1 VLLALVLLSLLLLT
15 AYFGESPNGRL
26 HSVQRGF
33 LTVVSPLQDG
43 ANKALKPVRNLFGWV
58 GETLHAKSQRDAL
71 RKQLDVALRKIVDNE
86 SEKRTYRELLGLVHL
101 NQLSISSYHPVAATV
116 LVSNPN
122 IWYETV
128 VIDKGENAG
137 IHVNDPVIN
146 AEGLVGKVASVASDG
161 ALVDL
166 ITDST
171 MGVATA

>member
-71 RKQLDVALRKIVDNE
+71 RKQLDVA
-86 SEKRTYRELLGLVHL
+86 TGM
-101 NQLSISSYHPVAATV
+101 LSI
-116 LVSNPN
+116 
-122 IWYETV
+122 
-128 VIDKGENAG
+128 NAFVPAG
-137 IHVNDPVIN
+137 LPGDPRGR
-146 AEGLVGKVASVASDG
+146 A
-161 ALVDL
+161 
-166 ITDST
+166 
-171 MGVATA
+171 